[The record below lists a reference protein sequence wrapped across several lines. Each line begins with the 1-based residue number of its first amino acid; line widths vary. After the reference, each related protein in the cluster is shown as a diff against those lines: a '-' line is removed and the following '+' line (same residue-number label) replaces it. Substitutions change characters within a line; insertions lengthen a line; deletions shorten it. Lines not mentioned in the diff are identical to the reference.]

1 METVLLIVLK
11 PTQVN
16 WLTKKTQEL
25 IRIILTLMVMDT
37 PMEVKLSEELIQM
50 MKTARV
56 QFLHL
61 FFTLTSKMVPLIP
74 LIRGMMGMLMATL
87 PLMLRVLKEDQLHQ
101 LRVILME
108 VTSTS
113 LALISP
119 ESFRTLRVRIATPS
133 QHGSSQVT

>member
-1 METVLLIVLK
+1 
-11 PTQVN
+11 
-16 WLTKKTQEL
+16 
-25 IRIILTLMVMDT
+25 
-37 PMEVKLSEELIQM
+37 M
-50 MKTARV
+50 MKTVRV